1 MNMNGVWGRHKP
13 FVIVTASFNVL
24 AYDLVAEK
32 SGGVTWLECNIGG
45 VTWLELLLL
54 LLHWL

>member
-32 SGGVTWLECNIGG
+32 SGGVTWLE
-45 VTWLELLLL
+45 LLLL